1 MKKESNKFMIQIM
14 FIILLAVT
22 ISFLLGFAVGFCVGK
37 IKEAT
42 NIDQLIDHYYE
53 QEKEN

>member
-1 MKKESNKFMIQIM
+1 M
-14 FIILLAVT
+14 FIILLAIT
-22 ISFLLGFAVGFCVGK
+22 ISFLLGFAVGFCIGR